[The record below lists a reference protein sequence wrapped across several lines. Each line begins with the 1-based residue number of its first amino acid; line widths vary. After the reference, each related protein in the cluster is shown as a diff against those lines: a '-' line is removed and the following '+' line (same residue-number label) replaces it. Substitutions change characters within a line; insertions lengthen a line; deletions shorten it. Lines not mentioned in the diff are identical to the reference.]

1 MNKEVL
7 IENMKERSLV
17 AQRVVYDAVSHG
29 VLIDKVDI
37 STTMIHKVRGCNS
50 KYKETIQDQKKISA
64 AVKKESEEKMKRT
77 LEVEDFK
84 NKSY

>member
-1 MNKEVL
+1 
-7 IENMKERSLV
+7 MKERSLV

-37 STTMIHKVRGCNS
+37 STTMIHKVRGYNS
-50 KYKETIQDQKKISA
+50 KYKETIEDHKKISA